1 MLSAGVIRLLFAPIR
16 DRNLTMLMGMK
27 EILLIEDT
35 ESDVRLL
42 QRTLQALGI
51 QNSIRHYARGS
62 EALKYLAEL
71 RAAGRV
77 LPAIVVIDLK
87 LPDISGFEILAELN
101 RSEFKSVLRIVVSQ
115 VEDLASIKTA
125 YSLGAHTFITKPAT
139 REEFEELMKAY
150 PEPWSR
156 KAVRVPM
163 GGPRSHRSRGGVGSP
178 N

>member
-1 MLSAGVIRLLFAPIR
+1 
-16 DRNLTMLMGMK
+16 MLMGMK